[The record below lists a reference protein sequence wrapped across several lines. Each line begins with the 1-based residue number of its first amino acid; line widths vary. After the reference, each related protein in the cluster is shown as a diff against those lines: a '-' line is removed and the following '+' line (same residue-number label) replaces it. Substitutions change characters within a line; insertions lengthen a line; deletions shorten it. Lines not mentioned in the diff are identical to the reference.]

1 MTGRRPRPL
10 KIQRWIDLLAALL
23 ARRYPAT
30 LEQIF
35 RDVPG
40 YGAAAFEH
48 GSSAYESA
56 RRKFERDK
64 DELRSYGI
72 PIETRRTPD
81 DQVEGYV
88 LDRREFYLPYLSL
101 QVGSRTLTPRRPPQY
116 GYQAL
121 RSLRFDADE
130 LATVVEAG
138 RRAAAIGD
146 PNLAEAARSALRKLA
161 FDLPLDAVE
170 TSPDPYVAPS
180 RPVAEPETFER
191 LADALTRR
199 KRVRFRYRSMQA
211 DATSEREGEP
221 YGLFF
226 VGHHWYLAARD
237 PAAGAVRNFRLSR
250 MSGVQVNSDRA
261 QSPDYEIPAGFRLRE
276 HARSRQAWELGDAAA
291 FDVVVRI
298 EGRTGAAAQAAEL
311 GARVEG
317 DPALRRFSVRRPD
330 AFARW
335 LLSFGGELRPVD
347 PPDFVRAFE
356 ALVERT
362 LAVYRRPA
370 GGSRA

>member
-1 MTGRRPRPL
+1 MTPPRPRAP
-10 KIQRWIDLLAALL
+10 KIQRWVDLLAALL
-23 ARRYPAT
+23 ARQYPAT

-40 YGAAAFEH
+40 YGAAALEH
-48 GSSAYESA
+48 GTRAYESA

-81 DQVEGYV
+81 NEVEGYV

-101 QVGSRTLTPRRPPQY
+101 YQEGRTEARRLTQQ
-116 GYQAL
+116 GYRAL

-130 LATVVEAG
+130 LAAVVEAG
-138 RRAAAIGD
+138 RRTAAIGD
-146 PNLAEAARSALRKLA
+146 PELADAARSALRKLA

-180 RPVAEPETFER
+180 RPVPDRTTFER
-191 LADALTRR
+191 LADALARR

-211 DATSEREGEP
+211 DATAEREVEP

-237 PAAGAVRNFRLSR
+237 PAAGALRNFRLSR
-250 MSGVQVNSDRA
+250 MSDVHVNPARE
-261 QSPDYEIPAGFRLRE
+261 QTPDYEIPADFRLRE

-291 FDVVVRI
+291 VEALVRV

-311 GARVEG
+311 GAPVEG
-317 DPALRRFSVRRPD
+317 DPALRRFRVRRPD
-330 AFARW
+330 AFVRW
-335 LLSFGGELRPVD
+335 LLSLGGELRPVE
-347 PPDFVRAFE
+347 PPELVRAFA
-356 ALVERT
+356 ALVDRT
-362 LAVYRRPA
+362 LALYTA
-370 GGSRA
+370 GAGRADA